1 MLMCLIYPKRENAKM
16 GELNEKYAYVV
27 ERLDEWIKSYVKEIC
42 SGFEPSVMK
51 LYVENT
57 SENLIAENG
66 FKKYNIGRNSS
77 EMQWGFLVN
86 KSIKNESL
94 IILIY
99 IFLEILEEKISSLV
113 ALDEVSNIL
122 DYLRKGNNDLYKERF
137 FEKISD
143 GKLIQNYVSRVMSEL
158 PDKEIFIQLSALNY
172 ENRVTHAHLAFK
184 TEISCPSSDN
194 NNIIFDRAME
204 FEIGNIRLIR
214 KLMEISGETYGL
226 VVEKKS
232 DSEWSIRGARQLK
245 ELKNTYQVEITGH
258 SVWQLKHN
266 DEELF
271 EYKEGIYKLPPV
283 GTDENEY
290 DEEYK
295 KLDQIISDEEKRKK
309 VRLVIDKIRKNA
321 PHGTG
326 MVFIEEPIT
335 ESEEKSFLEKEI
347 DRLARFG
354 KAYAITKHSLDLYN
368 VVDEMLKGI
377 TAIDGAVFCNFDLQ
391 CKAIGVIVDG
401 QTVKVGNPG
410 RGARYN
416 SLTNY
421 VQGLNGKERNANV
434 NCMAVV
440 ISEDGPINIEINIP
454 NLNETSDML
463 DITSSEEEQ
472 SVKRLG
478 KLMKILLN
486 NKRYVDAERASDD
499 EKYREKLYKELEIK

>member
-1 MLMCLIYPKRENAKM
+1 M
-16 GELNEKYAYVV
+16 GELNEKYACIV
-27 ERLDEWIKSYVKEIC
+27 EQLDEWIKSYMKEIC
-42 SGFEPSVMK
+42 SGFEPNVMK
-51 LYVENT
+51 LYVENN
-57 SENLIAENG
+57 SESLIAETG
-66 FKKYNIGRNSS
+66 FEKYNTGRDSS

-86 KSIKNESL
+86 TSMKKKSL
-94 IILIY
+94 ITLID

-122 DYLRKGNNDLYKERF
+122 DYLKEGNNDLYKERF

-143 GKLIQNYVSRVMSEL
+143 GKLIKNYVDRVMSDL

-172 ENRVTHAHLAFK
+172 ENRVTHAHLAFRI
-184 TEISCPSSDN
+184 ESSIQLSDDDG
-194 NNIIFDRAME
+194 IIFDRAME
-204 FEIGNIRLIR
+204 FEIEKIRLIR

-226 VVEKKS
+226 VVEKNS

-258 SVWQLKHN
+258 SVWKLKHN

-321 PHGTG
+321 SHGTG

-454 NLNETSDML
+454 NLNEISDML
-463 DITSSEEEQ
+463 DITSSEEE
-472 SVKRLG
+472 
-478 KLMKILLN
+478 
-486 NKRYVDAERASDD
+486 
-499 EKYREKLYKELEIK
+499 